1 MDTIFMKSKNSKTF
15 NTHGLLLNL
24 TDKINLK
31 RSDKYIKLWLTVQ
44 NSKLLVYISWLFRK

>member
-1 MDTIFMKSKNSKTF
+1 MDTIFMKSKNSKTS